1 MESRRFEV
9 RSVDVSLMKIAPYNP
24 RVELTPMDREWRSIE
39 NSLDSFGYIEPIVW
53 NERTG
58 NIVGGHMRFKVLK
71 ERGRLPKEIEC
82 VVVDLS
88 EDDEK
93 ACNMALNKATGLW
106 DRERLDSLLE
116 DLKGGR
122 FDMDGFGFEEIEFDW
137 DDVKDLSEDTY
148 EEPDNPRTTCPH
160 CGFTD
165 ESRHFRKTSKPDGG
179 GS

>member
-1 MESRRFEV
+1 MENRRFV
-9 RSVDVSLMKIAPYNP
+9 FRSVDVSLMNPAPYNP

-71 ERGRLPKEIEC
+71 ERGRLPKEIGC
-82 VVVDLS
+82 IVVDLS

-93 ACNMALNKATGLW
+93 VCNMALNKATGLW
-106 DRERLDSLLE
+106 DRKRLDSLLE

-122 FDMDGFGFEEIEFDW
+122 FDMDGFGFDHMDEEFFRD
-137 DDVKDLSEDTY
+137 
-148 EEPDNPRTTCPH
+148 EEPSRSEPSSDERWVVCPN
-160 CGFTD
+160 CREVFRD
-165 ESRHFRKTSKPDGG
+165 ES
-179 GS
+179 

>member
-1 MESRRFEV
+1 MENRRFV
-9 RSVDVSLMKIAPYNP
+9 FRSVDVSLMNPAPYNP

-58 NIVGGHMRFKVLK
+58 NIVGGHMRYRILK
-71 ERGRLPKEIEC
+71 ERGRLPKEIGC
-82 VVVDLS
+82 IVV
-88 EDDEK
+88 
-93 ACNMALNKATGLW
+93 
-106 DRERLDSLLE
+106 
-116 DLKGGR
+116 
-122 FDMDGFGFEEIEFDW
+122 
-137 DDVKDLSEDTY
+137 DLSEDTY